1 MNQRIVVWVVAFA
14 CGLAGGGIGAAVVV
28 NHYGDMPNNWAQWS
42 QVAPGTKPG
51 ASNALGG
58 VVGQVSLNAMP
69 TGGPQGLEGY
79 VYIKHPEGKT
89 RLAIGTIGNV
99 EVAGTGSVTEIR
111 SMQAG
116 GIVSGTGH
124 VDKWVG
130 ILLAHPGGQ
139 HDRVGSYHPIVSDD
153 PSGQT
158 VLRGSIT
165 TDAISFSNGWS
176 LHVQGDS
183 LELTDAGGKPR
194 QLFEPRPR

>member
-1 MNQRIVVWVVAFA
+1 MNQRLLAWLVAFA
-14 CGLAGGGIGAAVVV
+14 CGIAGGGIGAAVVV

-42 QVAPGTKPG
+42 QVARSTKPG

-58 VVGQVSLNAMP
+58 VVGQVALEPMP

-99 EVAGTGSVTEIR
+99 EVAGSGAVTEIR

-116 GIVSGTGH
+116 GIVSGSGR

-130 ILLAHPGGQ
+130 ILLARPGGKR
-139 HDRVGSYHPIVSDD
+139 DRVGAYHPIVSDD
-153 PSGQT
+153 PTGQT

-183 LELTDAGGKPR
+183 LELTDSAGNRR
-194 QLFEPRPR
+194 QLIEPRPR